1 MSESGVTCSWCH
13 RLVVFGEEHG
23 DGVCGRS
30 VVLTADTSRVD
41 AALVN
46 LDAAVRMATSRF
58 AKGVEEGL
66 LSHLP
71 DPDLRMPAD
80 TPRVLRSP
88 HVPSPSTAYVLD
100 GSMFADEQLRV
111 VLAESVSS
119 EIADAVQAQLERR
132 TREQDLIAWV
142 ERLLS
147 VGPDGAP
154 RPPASAPV
162 LFPWQREILARVAS
176 GEPMTIR
183 RGGRSHGRSFVDRV
197 LAEVCPACRAVGGH
211 APTCVTRV
219 EAQLRALTNEGEG
232 DQS

>member
-1 MSESGVTCSWCH
+1 MSDEVTCAWCH
-13 RLVVFGEEHG
+13 RLVEFGDEHG
-23 DGVCGRS
+23 DGVCVLS
-30 VVLTADTSRVD
+30 VVLTADTSRLD

-46 LDAAVRMATSRF
+46 LDAVVRMATSRF
-58 AKGVEEGL
+58 AEGVEEGL

-71 DPDLRMPAD
+71 DPDLRMPAV

-111 VLAESVSS
+111 VLSESVSS

-142 ERLLS
+142 ER
-147 VGPDGAP
+147 VAAFRPDGMP
-154 RPPASAPV
+154 SLPVEQPV
-162 LFPWQREILARVAS
+162 LLPWQREILARVAS

-183 RGGRSHGRSFVDRV
+183 AGGRSHGRSFVDRV

-219 EAQLRALTNEGEG
+219 AAQLSTLTDHEKET
-232 DQS
+232 